1 MKGRILS
8 GHRVSG
14 KLHMG
19 HLFGTLF
26 NWVKLQDEYECFF
39 EIADLHALTTDY
51 EKTDELKRRIIDI
64 TKGWLACGLTLDKST
79 LFVQSRVSEH
89 AELHLLFS
97 MLVLVNRLERMPTLK
112 EKIRDLNLHNRVNY
126 GLLGYP
132 VLQAAD
138 ILVYKADAVPV
149 GEDQLAHIEITRE
162 IARKFNSLYR
172 EVFPE
177 PKALLTKFPRVPGID
192 GRRMAK
198 SLQNSIL
205 IDDDV
210 DTIKQKVMRAYTDP
224 KKIYKGDVGHPD
236 GCVVFAYHELVN
248 EAELEQIRR
257 DCTKGKLGCVD
268 CKEGAAERLA
278 SYLKVYRDRM
288 HGIKDDEVEEILE
301 EGTRRAKVV
310 AKRTLDEVK
319 EAMKLL

>member
-224 KKIYKGDVGHPD
+224 K
-236 GCVVFAYHELVN
+236 
-248 EAELEQIRR
+248 
-257 DCTKGKLGCVD
+257 
-268 CKEGAAERLA
+268 
-278 SYLKVYRDRM
+278 
-288 HGIKDDEVEEILE
+288 
-301 EGTRRAKVV
+301 
-310 AKRTLDEVK
+310 
-319 EAMKLL
+319 

>member
-51 EKTDELKRRIIDI
+51 EKTDEIKGRIIDI
-64 TKGWLACGLTLDKST
+64 AKGWLASGLTLDKST
-79 LFVQSRVSEH
+79 LFVQSRVCEH
-89 AELHLLFS
+89 HELHLLFS
-97 MLVLVNRLERMPTLK
+97 MLVMVNRLERMPTLK
-112 EKIRDLNLHNRVNY
+112 EKIRDLNLQDKVTY

-138 ILVYKADAVPV
+138 ILVYKANAVPV

-162 IARKFNSLYR
+162 IARKFNSIYR

-177 PKALLTKFPRVPGID
+177 PKALLTKFARVPGID

-210 DTIKQKVMRAYTDP
+210 DIIKQKIMRAYTDP

-248 EAELEQIRR
+248 GAELKEIRR
-257 DCTKGKLGCVD
+257 DCTKGKLLCVD
-268 CKEGAAERLA
+268 CKERASERLA

-288 HGIKDDEVEEILE
+288 LGIEDDEVEEILE

>member
-1 MKGRILS
+1 
-8 GHRVSG
+8 
-14 KLHMG
+14 
-19 HLFGTLF
+19 
-26 NWVKLQDEYECFF
+26 
-39 EIADLHALTTDY
+39 
-51 EKTDELKRRIIDI
+51 
-64 TKGWLACGLTLDKST
+64 
-79 LFVQSRVSEH
+79 
-89 AELHLLFS
+89 
-97 MLVLVNRLERMPTLK
+97 MPTLK